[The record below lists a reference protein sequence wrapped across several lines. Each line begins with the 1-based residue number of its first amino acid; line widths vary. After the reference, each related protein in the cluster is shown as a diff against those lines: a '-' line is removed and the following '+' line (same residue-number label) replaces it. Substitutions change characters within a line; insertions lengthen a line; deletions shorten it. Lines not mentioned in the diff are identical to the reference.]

1 MSFSIFYAFGLEMFS
16 EFIQI
21 IWVFYSVY
29 QQLIFLTKFYY
40 DSIVLSFLNGYTE
53 YIKEL
58 MDMKDLQFANT
69 ISALRKRKGI
79 TQDQVAAYV
88 GVSKAAVSKWE
99 TGLSYPDILLLP
111 KLATYYNLSI
121 DELLGYKPQMTKED
135 IQKLYVELSQEFAIK
150 PFDEI
155 YERIQFIIDEY
166 YSCFPLLMQMA
177 VLLLNYQPMA
187 GEKQQDVMNKA
198 IELCHRIE
206 ENSEDLRLVR
216 QAGSLE
222 ANCQLVMQNPE
233 RVLELLGND
242 VEPYIGNE
250 ILVAHAFQLLQKP
263 EKAKETLQV
272 SMFQYVIGLLAIAP
286 NYLMMHSDQPEQ
298 FQEIVK
304 RIEDLIDT
312 FDVKNLNFN
321 SSLVFYLI
329 TAQGYMMQQN
339 DDKATEMIQKYV
351 EVCKMIKFPITLHG
365 DSFFDLIDE
374 WLAREL
380 DLGSNATRDEQTI
393 KTSLITSITNN
404 PIFKPLLERTD
415 VKSML
420 SNLQH
425 KLGCD

>member
-40 DSIVLSFLNGYTE
+40 DSIVLSFLNGYTV

>member
-1 MSFSIFYAFGLEMFS
+1 
-16 EFIQI
+16 
-21 IWVFYSVY
+21 
-29 QQLIFLTKFYY
+29 
-40 DSIVLSFLNGYTE
+40 
-53 YIKEL
+53 
-58 MDMKDLQFANT
+58 MKDLQFANT

>member
-1 MSFSIFYAFGLEMFS
+1 
-16 EFIQI
+16 
-21 IWVFYSVY
+21 
-29 QQLIFLTKFYY
+29 
-40 DSIVLSFLNGYTE
+40 
-53 YIKEL
+53 
-58 MDMKDLQFANT
+58 MKDLQFANT
-69 ISALRKRKGI
+69 ISALRKQKGI

-111 KLATYYNLSI
+111 KLATYFNLSI

-135 IQKLYVELSQEFAIK
+135 IQKLYVELSQEFATK
-150 PFDEI
+150 PFDEVYI
-155 YERIQFIIDEY
+155 RIQTIIDEY
-166 YSCFPLLMQMA
+166 YACFPLLMQMT

-187 GEKQQDVMNKA
+187 GEKQQDVINKA

-222 ANCQLVMQNPE
+222 AHCQLVLKNPE

-250 ILVAHAFQLLQKP
+250 IIVANAFQLLQKP

-272 SMFQYVIGLLAIAP
+272 SMFQYIIGLLAIAP
-286 NYLMMHSDQPEQ
+286 NYLMMHSDKPEQ
-298 FQEIVK
+298 FKEIVN
-304 RIEDLIDT
+304 RIEDIIET

-321 SSLVFYLI
+321 STLVFYLI
-329 TAQGYMMQQN
+329 AAQGYVMQQN
-339 DDKATEMIQKYV
+339 DDQAAEMVKKYG
-351 EVCKMIKFPITLHG
+351 EVCKTIEFPIALHG
-365 DSFFDLIDE
+365 DVFFDLIDE

-380 DLGSNATRDEQTI
+380 DLGSNAPRDEQTI

-404 PIFKPLLERTD
+404 PIFKPLLERKD
-415 VKSML
+415 IKSML
-420 SNLQH
+420 SNLKH